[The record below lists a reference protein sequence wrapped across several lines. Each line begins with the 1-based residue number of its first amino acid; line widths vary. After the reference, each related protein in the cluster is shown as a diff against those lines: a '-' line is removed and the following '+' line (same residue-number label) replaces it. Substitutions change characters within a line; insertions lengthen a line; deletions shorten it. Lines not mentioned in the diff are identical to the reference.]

1 MQVFTLD
8 DDALRE
14 GLASDLASGTAAHV
28 ELVRRAAEV
37 ARAMADAGIVTFV
50 PIALPTAEERA
61 RVRRTMGH
69 TQYLEVHVEA
79 PDYECAERDPRGL
92 YARVRAGELA
102 DVPGVD
108 GPFDPPALA
117 DFTVD
122 TSLYGVDACAEA
134 LLGELARRGA
144 LWKSLSFVAGD
155 GI

>member
-1 MQVFTLD
+1 M
-8 DDALRE
+8 
-14 GLASDLASGTAAHV
+14 
-28 ELVRRAAEV
+28 
-37 ARAMADAGIVTFV
+37 
-50 PIALPTAEERA
+50 
-61 RVRRTMGH
+61 
-69 TQYLEVHVEA
+69 
-79 PDYECAERDPRGL
+79 
-92 YARVRAGELA
+92 RAGELA

-108 GPFDPPALA
+108 GPFEPPALA